1 MPHQTERDQLLAKRK
16 QLLDAHFAGAIPIDL
31 LKDEQ
36 EVIARRLAWLD
47 NQLQA
52 SKEDYDSA
60 RAHLAD
66 VLDLAHDAHAL
77 NMSLNDGLRRVCNQ
91 AFFERIWITDDD
103 TIDTNPNPGFA
114 TVLHPGVQQAALRA
128 DRPGDAYDLTAFEVC
143 HGFERYPLGGP
154 NWT

>member
-1 MPHQTERDQLLAKRK
+1 MS
-16 QLLDAHFAGAIPIDL
+16 ID
-31 LKDEQ
+31 
-36 EVIARRLAWLD
+36 D
-47 NQLQA
+47 N
-52 SKEDYDSA
+52 
-60 RAHLAD
+60 
-66 VLDLAHDAHAL
+66 
-77 NMSLNDGLRRVCNQ
+77 LRRVCNQ

-154 NWT
+154 YETKFQPCPMS